1 MLGLVPRHQPTGRLC
16 RPQRG
21 CLRHSASA
29 LRQSGRRTCQSCASL
44 LPSIRELSG
53 RFVGVGYSLEG
64 MATRR
69 AQGLPAAFSCSAM
82 ALAKPNQE
90 VSPWLVR

>member
-1 MLGLVPRHQPTGRLC
+1 M
-16 RPQRG
+16 
-21 CLRHSASA
+21 
-29 LRQSGRRTCQSCASL
+29 
-44 LPSIRELSG
+44 RELSG

-82 ALAKPNQE
+82 AQAKPNQE